1 MGTLMRHVTAVAS
14 PCAGKVVMVVVVV
27 VVKFQY
33 LCIGNRLAI
42 PSNSS
47 SPSQSKNGAMRI
59 HTHLDTVRNALVAHP
74 GDALAC
80 DIGLSIVGGTRDGG
94 RE

>member
-47 SPSQSKNGAMRI
+47 SPSQSKKRCEFTLTLTRFGMHWS
-59 HTHLDTVRNALVAHP
+59 HT
-74 GDALAC
+74 
-80 DIGLSIVGGTRDGG
+80 
-94 RE
+94 REMHSRVISV